1 MGTLFISYRRD
12 DSRGFAGR
20 LEDDLNEHFGDAQV
34 FRDREIPAGTN
45 FAAYLERHLAKAEV
59 VLVVIG
65 PNWLDA
71 RDAAGGRRLDAPQ
84 DWVRREITLALATDV
99 AVVPV
104 LVGGATM
111 PAADDLPAPL
121 APLAGRQG
129 FMLSDH
135 RWAQELDELVEQLAR
150 LSPAL
155 AAVRHARLR
164 KSASMP
170 ARSSAS
176 TPSTPSIVTRVVPW
190 LARRLGKL
198 FGVVLTLCALYILV
212 RALGGTQANRMLD
225 KVIATTLA
233 QIKSLL

>member
-20 LEDDLNEHFGDAQV
+20 LEDDLSERFGDAQV
-34 FRDREIPAGTN
+34 FRDREIPAGTD
-45 FAAYLERHLAKAEV
+45 FAAYLERHLAEAEV

-84 DWVRREITLALATDV
+84 DWVRREIMLALATDV

-104 LVGGATM
+104 LVGGAIM
-111 PAADDLPAPL
+111 PAADELPAPL

-135 RWAQELDELVEQLAR
+135 RWPQELDELVEQLAR

-155 AAVRHARLR
+155 AAARHARR
-164 KSASMP
+164 RERASTP
-170 ARSSAS
+170 ARSSS
-176 TPSTPSIVTRVVPW
+176 STPSIVTRVLPW
-190 LARRLGKL
+190 LTRRLGKL
-198 FGVVLTLCALYILV
+198 LGVMLTLSVLYILV
-212 RALGGTQANRMLD
+212 RALGGTQVNRMLD

-233 QIKSLL
+233 QIKALL